1 MRITNIQES
10 TILTIDR
17 LKAYANIVDPTR
29 DDELRTVLRSAAQRI
44 AQYADV
50 ALLECTITDEVDGG
64 GEVQLWM
71 PPVAEV
77 TSVVDLATGIEVKD
91 CCTRIGDRLVFP
103 DDAAYTVTYR
113 VVPDEDTVQSY
124 APLVWQMAV
133 AMWDGNTDEENKV
146 YKRVPAGYVVH

>member
-10 TILTIDR
+10 SILTIDR

-29 DDELRTVLRSAAQRI
+29 DDELRTVLRSAALRI

-50 ALLECTITDEVDGG
+50 ALLECTIIDEADG

-77 TSVVDLATGIEVKD
+77 TGVVDCVTGIDVKEY
-91 CCTRIGDRLVFP
+91 CTRIGDRLIFP
-103 DDAAYTVTYR
+103 DGAAYTVTYR
-113 VVPDEDTVQSY
+113 VVPDADTVQSY